1 VRSIANLFNFGV
13 ILILISFAV
22 LWGAH
27 EFWVNRFFYSK
38 RAAYAIGLTATIIL
52 CVYYSF
58 FKESYLMTLVS
69 LMAEICFMAYFIASY
84 FPGGIEGVTKVLSA
98 AW

>member
-1 VRSIANLFNFGV
+1 M
-13 ILILISFAV
+13 ILISFAV

-27 EFWVNRFFYSK
+27 EFWVNRFFYST
-38 RAAYAIGLTATIIL
+38 RSVYAIGFVATMAL

-58 FKESYLMTLVS
+58 FKQSYLMTL
-69 LMAEICFMAYFIASY
+69 LTLAAELCFIAYFIASY

-98 AW
+98 AWVTATSCCRR